1 MKHQDHAERYET
13 RYRHKLNMLE
23 PGTVMLKWTGIFL
36 LIGLVLRLL
45 RWKIAAWISF
55 GAAGAIFLVLMLLL
69 AIEAQQ
75 DHILNELA
83 EQEDSGRQV

>member
-1 MKHQDHAERYET
+1 
-13 RYRHKLNMLE
+13 MLE

-36 LIGLVLRLL
+36 LIGLVLQLL

>member
-1 MKHQDHAERYET
+1 
-13 RYRHKLNMLE
+13 MLE